1 MDDTA
6 FRLVVPADVAESIAS
21 ESEIASGIRSKE
33 SAESAG
39 EARLNFD
46 LATAA
51 TILTVVVSTAQL
63 IEYIHKIAKS
73 LIEKARKK
81 QAPITM
87 LVQGSR
93 RDRYLTITADGNL
106 VEIETSIRVTVS

>member
-1 MDDTA
+1 MDNTA

-21 ESEIASGIRSKE
+21 DGDIAAAIRSSE

-39 EARLNFD
+39 EPRLNFD

-51 TILTVVVSTAQL
+51 TILTVVVSSAQL
-63 IEYIHKIAKS
+63 IEYVHRIAKA

-81 QAPITM
+81 KAPITM

-93 RDRYLTITADGNL
+93 RDRYLTITADGDL
-106 VEIETSIRVTVS
+106 VEIEQSIQMTVR